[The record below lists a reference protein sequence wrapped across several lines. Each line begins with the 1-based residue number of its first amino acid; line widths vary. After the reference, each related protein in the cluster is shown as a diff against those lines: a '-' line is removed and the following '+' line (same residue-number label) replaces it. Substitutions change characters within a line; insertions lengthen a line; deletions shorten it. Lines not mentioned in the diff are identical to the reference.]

1 LTTAAIVATLSGE
14 VAAGEQGAAPQRRS
28 YWPGAARFK
37 QAALDALRDP
47 ITWGSAAGAL
57 VFGVVDDW
65 DRKVSDWAIDKTPVF
80 GSPENAASWSDDL
93 RTATRISA
101 ALTAVVA
108 PNEDR
113 PWGSWAS
120 RLGWGEAAA
129 YLTDDLTGRLKGATD
144 RERPNGIDRRSFPSG
159 HASVSFAYSTMAAGH
174 IDMMRFPVPVRT
186 GLKIGTYGLA
196 SGVAWA
202 RVEAGWHYPS
212 DVLAGAALGHFLGAF
227 LHDAFLG
234 PDPRTSLVTA
244 FDRDDRYILVAI
256 RF

>member
-28 YWPGAARFK
+28 HWPGAARFK

-47 ITWGSAAGAL
+47 ITWGPAAGAL

-129 YLTDDLTGRLKGATD
+129 YLTDDLTGRLKEATD
-144 RERPNGIDRRSFPSG
+144 RERPNRIDRRSFPSG

-244 FDRDDRYILVAI
+244 FDRDDRYILVAV

>member
-47 ITWGSAAGAL
+47 ITWGPAAGAL
-57 VFGVVDDW
+57 VFRVVDDW

-80 GSPENAASWSDDL
+80 GSPGNAASWSDDL

-129 YLTDDLTGRLKGATD
+129 YLTEDLTGRLKEATD
-144 RERPNGIDRRSFPSG
+144 RERPNRIDRRSFPSG

-186 GLKIGTYGLA
+186 GLKIGTYGFA

-212 DVLAGAALGHFLGAF
+212 DVLAGAALGHFLGTF

-244 FDRDDRYILVAI
+244 FDRDDRYILVAV